1 MHMDRDTAPQTGTA
15 RSKSAPSVANGATQL
30 ENQAFRALLESA
42 PDAIVIVDERA
53 SIVLVN
59 SRTEQLFGYPRE
71 ELIGQPL
78 EILLPERFRGI
89 HRAHRNGYLAA
100 PRTRPMGTG
109 LELFGRRRD
118 GSEFPTEISLSPL
131 RTEHGLLVTGIV
143 RDVTDRKRAEAERA
157 QLLARE
163 RAARADAEAAA
174 DALRRTQAVTD
185 VTLAH
190 LGLEDLLR
198 ELIGRIRDVLT
209 VDTVVVL
216 LLDPETNT
224 LEPRAAVGLDGEV
237 GAGIRVPVG
246 RGFAGQ
252 VAARRQ
258 SVIIDEVDEAD
269 IYNPVLRSRGLRS
282 LLGVPLLVEGRVL
295 GVLHVGTLRSRRFT
309 AEDARLLQ
317 LVGDRIALAIDRA
330 HLYDAER
337 AALGA
342 AEAAEERAAF
352 LAAASALLSD
362 SLDYETTLA
371 SLARLCV
378 PRLADWCMIYV
389 LGEDGAIYR
398 LGNAT
403 HLDPERS
410 QLARE
415 ISERHAPAA
424 NARWGVARVLR
435 TGESEFYVEVP
446 LQMLEDAAES
456 PEHLARLRGMGITSA
471 MIVPLVA
478 RDRTSGAIT
487 LVMAESGRRYNPLDL
502 ALAEDLAGRAAL
514 AVDNAGLYR
523 QAQQANQQI
532 QLQAARAQALSEAA
546 QDFAAA
552 SLHVRAVL
560 ETVTRK
566 VAEVLGDGCVIR
578 LLSADEQQLEPV
590 ALYHPDP
597 TALSVLHDIVA
608 APHLLGEGISGRVF
622 ATGQPVLVPTV
633 RLQDLRRLTKP
644 EYWPYLDRFG
654 LHSVLV
660 VPLRV
665 RGRAIGA
672 LLAWRDRISQ
682 GYTADDQ
689 AFLQDL
695 ADRAALAVDNALLY
709 QEAQQ
714 AVLAREE
721 FLSIASHELKT
732 PLTTVKGWVHLL
744 DDQLHQ
750 PELDRASLV
759 EFTDELRGQVDRFE
773 LLIGDLLDASRI
785 QQGRLDLRPEPVDL
799 VKLARRV
806 VTRFNHAPERTPRH
820 VLVLDGAPR
829 LIGLWDPDRLDQVLT
844 NLCSN
849 ALKYS
854 PEGGEVRIAIGR
866 EDDDAVLS
874 VSDTGI
880 GMSAEDQA
888 TLFQPFA
895 RSEHARRSASG
906 TGLGLFITR
915 RIVEQHGG
923 TIGVASELG
932 AGTTFTVHLPLRPA
946 EPPEEDGV
954 QG

>member
-1 MHMDRDTAPQTGTA
+1 MDTDAGSSRPEPDAPLI
-15 RSKSAPSVANGATQL
+15 NGSTQL

-53 SIVLVN
+53 RIVLVN
-59 SRTEQLFGYPRE
+59 SQTEQLFGYQRA
-71 ELIGQPL
+71 ELIGERL
-78 EILLPERFRGI
+78 EILLPERFRGVHHT
-89 HRAHRNGYLAA
+89 HRDGYLAA

-131 RTEHGLLVTGIV
+131 QTEHGLLVTSII
-143 RDVTDRKRAEAERA
+143 RDVTDRKRTETERA

-163 RAARADAEAAA
+163 RAARADAETAA

-190 LGLEDLLR
+190 LGLEELLQ
-198 ELIGRIRDVLT
+198 ELNSRIRDVLA
-209 VDTVVVL
+209 VDTVTVL
-216 LLDPETNT
+216 LLDVETNT
-224 LEPRAAVGLDGEV
+224 LVPRAASGLEEEV

-258 SVIIDEVDEAD
+258 AVIVDDVDQAD
-269 IYNPVLRSRGLRS
+269 IYNPILRQRGMRS

-295 GVLHVGTLRSRRFT
+295 GVLHVGAFQTRHFT

-317 LVGDRIALAIDRA
+317 LVGDRIALGIDRA
-330 HLYDAER
+330 HLDDAER
-337 AALGA
+337 AALAA
-342 AEAAEERAAF
+342 AEAAEERSAF
-352 LAAASALLSD
+352 LAAASALLGD
-362 SLDYETTLA
+362 SLDYETTLG

-378 PRLADWCMIYV
+378 PRLADWCTIHI
-389 LGEDGAIYR
+389 LGEDGTMYR
-398 LGNAT
+398 LASVSHVN
-403 HLDPERS
+403 PERS
-410 QLARE
+410 ELARQL
-415 ISERHAPAA
+415 SERHAPPMDAS
-424 NARWGVARVLR
+424 WGVPQVLR
-435 TGESEFYVEVP
+435 TGESEFYPEVP
-446 LQMLEDAAES
+446 ATMLEDVTEG
-456 PEHLARLRGMGITSA
+456 PEHLALLRGMGITSA
-471 MIVPLVA
+471 LIVPLVA
-478 RDRTSGAIT
+478 RDRTLGAIS
-487 LVMAESGRRYNPLDL
+487 LVMTESGRRYNPLDL

-523 QAQQANQQI
+523 EAQQARLQI
-532 QLQAARAQALSEAA
+532 QRQAAKAQALSEAA

-560 ETVTRK
+560 ETATRR
-566 VAEVLGDGCVIR
+566 VAEALGDGCVIR
-578 LLSADEQQLEPV
+578 LLSADEQRLEPMS
-590 ALYHPDP
+590 LYHPDP
-597 TALSVLHDIVA
+597 TALSVLHDIVGT
-608 APHLLGEGISGRVF
+608 PHLLGEGISGQAFSSGR
-622 ATGQPVLVPTV
+622 PILVPTV
-633 RLQDLRRLTKP
+633 QLEDLRRATKP

-665 RGRAIGA
+665 RGRAIGT
-672 LLAWRDRISQ
+672 LLSWRDRLGQS
-682 GYTADDQ
+682 YTADDQ

-744 DDQLHQ
+744 GDELRQ
-750 PELDRASLV
+750 PELDRRNLT
-759 EFTDELRGQVDRFE
+759 EFVDELRGQVDRFE

-785 QQGRLDLRPEPVDL
+785 QQGRLDLRPEALDL
-799 VKLARRV
+799 VRLARRA
-806 VTRFNHAPERTPRH
+806 VTRFNHAPERTARH
-820 VLVLDGAPR
+820 GLVLHGEPR
-829 LIGLWDPDRLDQVLT
+829 LVGVWDPDRLDQVLT
-844 NLCSN
+844 NLLSN

-854 PEGGEVRIAIGR
+854 PDGGEVRIAIRR
-866 EDDDAVLS
+866 EGDQAILS
-874 VSDTGI
+874 VSDHGI
-880 GMSAEDQA
+880 GMSAADQA
-888 TLFQPFA
+888 GLFQPFV

-906 TGLGLFITR
+906 TGLGLYITR

-923 TIGVASELG
+923 TIGLVSAPG
-932 AGTTFTVHLPLRPA
+932 AGTTFTVRLPLH
-946 EPPEEDGV
+946 PPEAAERDDGRER
-954 QG
+954 